1 MWNKYFSIQKID
13 FGRRNWIIYYKNYYL
28 AIHIKLTITILGD
41 VSLFTCFFGIKLNN
55 LKKKKKNYDSISN
68 LWRLLHGDC
77 TLGQDTNLFL
87 V

>member
-55 LKKKKKNYDSISN
+55 LKKKKKTMIVFRIYDVCSMAIA
-68 LWRLLHGDC
+68 L
-77 TLGQDTNLFL
+77 
-87 V
+87 